1 MMESVSGMG
10 CDARR
15 SGLAGALRRRASLT
29 GRRPG
34 LRVGV
39 LDRGLVGHRLARDPV
54 VPVDPVREVQQL
66 AAFAAERPVRRLD
79 WVSTTVY
86 TEWRRR
92 GLIGHE
98 EKVTSV
104 GGRARSRARQ
114 ASAYEAGPG
123 TGG

>member
-66 AAFAAERPVRRLD
+66 TAFAAERPVCRLD
-79 WVSTTVY
+79 RVSTTVY

-92 GLIGHE
+92 RLIGHDE
-98 EKVTSV
+98 NVTSV
-104 GGRARSRARQ
+104 RGATRTREPQ
-114 ASAYEAGPG
+114 AAPYEAGPG